1 MLRAYNS
8 LHLLLAKVADKI
20 TIVTTNYDNLL
31 EQAFAEAGKPYD
43 LVVYPADNAEYAN
56 GVLWWPHGQPEPRKM
71 KSSDIDV
78 EDLRQTNVI
87 YKMHGTVWKDSPV
100 WDSFVITEE
109 DYVRFLSRIKN
120 AVPAAFRRH
129 FSARSFLF
137 LGYGLRDWNLRVLL
151 KEVSVSERK
160 SWAIMK
166 APTSLEKRLWAQRK
180 VDLYDVDLVNFV
192 DEMEKEIERNA
203 R

>member
-1 MLRAYNS
+1 

-56 GVLWWPHGQPEPRKM
+56 GVLWWPHGHPEPRKM

>member
-1 MLRAYNS
+1 M
-8 LHLLLAKVADKI
+8 HLLLAKVADKI

>member
-1 MLRAYNS
+1 